1 MTTCYAQ
8 IGPKTNSVEN
18 LLKFGLIDI
27 SDMPISILMSKIYF
41 MKYLPPVRPKLFPK
55 LKMLIIYWN
64 FADMYWWT
72 DFDSND
78 KNDFYEI
85 FNCCLPINPKVNI
98 AQKFMFEI
106 SGIPISSTTSDL
118 LNILSQILLKLLPS
132 FSCNLYYKINIKL
145 N

>member
-55 LKMLIIYWN
+55 LKMICT
-64 FADMYWWT
+64 DMYWRT

-85 FNCCLPINPKVNI
+85 FNCCYAN
-98 AQKFMFEI
+98 
-106 SGIPISSTTSDL
+106 
-118 LNILSQILLKLLPS
+118 
-132 FSCNLYYKINIKL
+132 
-145 N
+145 

>member
-8 IGPKTNSVEN
+8 IGPKTNSAEN
-18 LLKFGLIDI
+18 LLKFSLIDI
-27 SDMPISILMSKIYF
+27 SDTPISILVSKIYF

-55 LKMLIIYWN
+55 LKMIC
-64 FADMYWWT
+64 T

-145 N
+145 K